1 MRSHKCTSL
10 ASWICLANF
19 LTNSILDPSQ
29 FLHMILSPCAH
40 TVRVLVCSKYIFLP
54 FQPLTHHQLSLQV
67 RGLWLIFFQSPRT
80 SLLSWTTEQAKMPRA
95 LTAPC
100 PLLIYK
106 HRNVL
111 NRGSV
116 LHSGYGKASQHL
128 PKVHA
133 TDNKDPRCTSVYSSQ
148 LRRTTGRVCGSFTAS
163 NHRAQRCAS
172 PCAGRFGDYSWAQCD
187 SP

>member
-1 MRSHKCTSL
+1 
-10 ASWICLANF
+10 
-19 LTNSILDPSQ
+19 
-29 FLHMILSPCAH
+29 MILSPCAH
-40 TVRVLVCSKYIFLP
+40 TVRILVCSKYIPLP

-67 RGLWLIFFQSPRT
+67 RGLWLIFFQSPLT
-80 SLLSWTTEQAKMPRA
+80 SLLSWTTEQTKMPRA
-95 LTAPC
+95 VTAHC
-100 PLLIYK
+100 QLLIHK
-106 HRNVL
+106 HRNAL

-133 TDNKDPRCTSVYSSQ
+133 TDNKDPHCTSVYSPQ
-148 LRRTTGRVCGSFTAS
+148 LKRYDRWTTGRVCGSFTVS